1 MSKNFDNFMNSLK
14 ETTITLDYF
23 VDFDKVLK
31 NREQV
36 EIKLNTLNY
45 LLGKVDM
52 KTAINDIFVEN
63 PKTFDVFNILI
74 AERKDNVKILDNE
87 EIFLLSSYLKTPE
100 GVFKFML
107 KTGLLKLFQDKEIK
121 NLADYVLGIE
131 VGTDT
136 NARKNRGGTVA
147 SKTLGDILKKHS
159 VIYDAEVSSNIYSD
173 LHDFL
178 NEHNLLKKTKA
189 KQFDFVI
196 KAKNKIYLIE
206 LNCYNVNGSKLNEVA
221 RAYTGLAEKVNQMDK
236 YEFVWVTDGPGWH
249 QSRNSL
255 RDAYEA
261 IPHVYN
267 FKTFEENFL
276 KIIKE

>member
-1 MSKNFDNFMNSLK
+1 MNKNFDNFMSSLK

-23 VDFDKVLK
+23 VDFNKVLENTK
-31 NREQV
+31 KV
-36 EIKLNTLNY
+36 EMKLNVLNY
-45 LLGKVDM
+45 LLGKEDM
-52 KTAINDIFVEN
+52 KEAINDIFVES
-63 PKTFDVFNILI
+63 PKAFDVLNILI
-74 AERKDNVKILDNE
+74 AERKDKVKILNNE
-87 EIFLLSSYLKTPE
+87 EVMFLSDYLKNPE
-100 GVFKFML
+100 SIFTFMS

-121 NLADYVLGIE
+121 NLVDYVLGIE
-131 VGTDT
+131 VGSDT
-136 NARKNRGGTVA
+136 NSRKNRGGTVA
-147 SKTLGDILKKHS
+147 SKILGDILKKHS
-159 VIYDAEVSSNIYSD
+159 VIHDKEVKSNIYSD

-178 NEHNLLKKTKA
+178 NEHNLIKKTKA

-206 LNCYNVNGSKLNEVA
+206 LNCYNVNGSKPNEVA
-221 RAYTGLAEKVNQMDK
+221 RAYTGLAEKVNQIDK

-249 QSRNSL
+249 QSRNAL

-267 FKTFEENFL
+267 FKTFEEDFL